1 MNRSEYGRSA
11 VGDTEYSL
19 FVGDLSPE
27 VSDDMLLDFF
37 RKRYTSVRVAK
48 VVCDDSGYAKG
59 IEDNLYFILVDSG
72 ETHNSAVATIR
83 DHSQKF
89 RDI

>member
-1 MNRSEYGRSA
+1 MRTNPHNIHAPAKYVFIYQRFRLNRSEYGRSA

-37 RKRYTSVRVAK
+37 RKRYKSVRVAK
-48 VVCDDSGYAKG
+48 IVCDDNGYAKG
-59 IEDNLYFILVDSG
+59 
-72 ETHNSAVATIR
+72 
-83 DHSQKF
+83 
-89 RDI
+89 